1 MISTFR
7 KRWFNPKTYFILQ
20 NVKQREWHC
29 NNNHEEFSVNNK
41 FGCESTL
48 TRWIDHLTRYAACL
62 CIRLSIVTIADEHKP
77 HFTHNEWMIQN
88 CGFYVCCRIRRWH
101 PHFGPWQFVHQLW
114 LTISPWICWD
124 ISARCLAN
132 LFAGV
137 VTPPP
142 FHFFTHNYIIIS
154 SGNQTWVAGNLL

>member
-1 MISTFR
+1 MNHSLKNDIYVSKTVVQSKNIFYFA
-7 KRWFNPKTYFILQ
+7 KREATRMALQ
-20 NVKQREWHC
+20 QQSWRIFSKQQIWLC
-29 NNNHEEFSVNNK
+29 
-41 FGCESTL
+41 
-48 TRWIDHLTRYAACL
+48 DHLTRYAACL

-137 VTPPP
+137 VTPNT
-142 FHFFTHNYIIIS
+142 FHFFYT
-154 SGNQTWVAGNLL
+154 